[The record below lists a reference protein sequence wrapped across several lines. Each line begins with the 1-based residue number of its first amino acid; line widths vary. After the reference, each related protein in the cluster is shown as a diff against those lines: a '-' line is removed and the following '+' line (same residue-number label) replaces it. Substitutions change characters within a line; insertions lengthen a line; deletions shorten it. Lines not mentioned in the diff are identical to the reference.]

1 MRTLPIFAIAVT
13 VMLAAGCNK
22 AKSPESVAKDVSA
35 AEQKASTE
43 VANSQTDAS
52 KDIAQDADKVGNKMT
67 DLNNTAAK
75 GAYQVAVAKADGDRK
90 IALAK
95 CDALNGDE
103 QKNCKNQADADYEAA
118 KADAKA
124 SEASNKM

>member
-22 AKSPESVAKDVSA
+22 AKSPESVAKNVSA

>member
-1 MRTLPIFAIAVT
+1 MRTLPIFAIALT
-13 VMLAAGCNK
+13 VILAAGCNK

-35 AEQKASTE
+35 AEQKASAD
-43 VANSQTDAS
+43 VADSKADAS
-52 KDIAQDADKVGNKMT
+52 KDVAKDADKVGDKMT

-75 GAYQVAVAKADGDRK
+75 GAYDVALAKADGDRK

-95 CDALNGDE
+95 CDALNGDD
-103 QKNCKNQADADYEAA
+103 QKNCKNQADAEYEAA

-124 SEASNKM
+124 SEVSDKQ